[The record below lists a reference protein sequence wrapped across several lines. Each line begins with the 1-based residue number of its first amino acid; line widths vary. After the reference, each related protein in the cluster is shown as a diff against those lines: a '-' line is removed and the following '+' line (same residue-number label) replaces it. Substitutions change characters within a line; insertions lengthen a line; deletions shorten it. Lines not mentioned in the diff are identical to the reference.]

1 MVYFQLSNL
10 QQQRILV
17 EQLSREAAMQRISV
31 SQAILDIKVIKEKY
45 ILEEIMLL
53 IFSTKVWKKK
63 YFFLLSL
70 QKFISDRETDDYL
83 LVGFPSQK
91 TNPFREKSS
100 CLVL

>member
-1 MVYFQLSNL
+1 MFYFQLSNL

-53 IFSTKVWKKK
+53 KIHKYIQYLKYGKRNIFFT
-63 YFFLLSL
+63 
-70 QKFISDRETDDYL
+70 FIAEIHLR
-83 LVGFPSQK
+83 QR
-91 TNPFREKSS
+91 NR
-100 CLVL
+100 